1 MSHIS
6 FVLSFFDEY
15 YGPKVQDS
23 YSSKLNES
31 LRKKVEEFMNFE
43 VEDMFIE
50 GIIAEEEAKI
60 ININFSIPSDWARGR
75 KQDLMLSVIVDKNY
89 RSDIFHNLLKETSEK
104 IKNIPNIYKLFNK
117 GKSGK
122 LNELEKSE
130 LENKLETVLGEGLE
144 KVKEIEKK
152 PNMGVFLVLGLYKVG
167 KTSIINTI
175 KDNVFNPKVRPTLTI
190 NILEVVLDKYMFKTI
205 DVSGQK
211 RLRDQ
216 WWSYTHHP
224 DAIIFVV
231 DGTAKVPLLKET
243 KAEFEK
249 ILSRFDREDK
259 GKINEITPV
268 LICLNKIDL
277 LDKPQEK
284 EKEFFNLLG
293 LDNLPI
299 DYKLQLTS
307 AVTGEGIEQG
317 FKWII
322 EELLKFA

>member
-1 MSHIS
+1 M
-6 FVLSFFDEY
+6 SFFDEY

-23 YSSKLNES
+23 YSSKLS
-31 LRKKVEEFMNFE
+31 DFLRKRIEEFMNFE

-60 ININFSIPSDWARGR
+60 ININFSIPSEWARGG

-117 GKSGK
+117 GKKG
-122 LNELEKSE
+122 ELEPNEKAQLEKRLKS
-130 LENKLETVLGEGLE
+130 VLGEGLN
-144 KVKEIEKK
+144 KVKEIERK

-175 KDNVFNPKVRPTLTI
+175 KDNVFNPKIRPTLTI

-231 DGTAKVPLLKET
+231 DGTAKAPLLEET
-243 KAEFEK
+243 KVEFEK

-259 GKINEITPV
+259 GKINENTPI

-277 LDKPQEK
+277 LDNIEEQK
-284 EKEFFNLLG
+284 EMCFDLLD
-293 LDNLPI
+293 LKTHPLN
-299 DYKLQLTS
+299 YNFQLTS
-307 AVTGEGIEQG
+307 AVTGEGIEKG